1 MKTNTKTTLLFIMS
15 FALIAIISVSYA
27 YFTAAIV
34 NNEVKDQVVTTGTL
48 SLRYVDG
55 AEVVM
60 QNIKPGDT
68 ITKTVYVANTGTL
81 DAVYNLVWQELTNE
95 ITNYEMLIEGT
106 CTRMNATTEAED
118 ETCEGVDST
127 AIAKNIIKKK
137 ITIEPSIV
145 HKYNLTITFIDT
157 SDDQNYNQGKKFSGV
172 LGVEEYVP
180 SQFEKDSWTTI
191 ITNVKNGNI
200 SDYNL
205 GDTKEVDLGDLGKH
219 NVRIANTSTPS
230 ECSTEGFS
238 QTACGF
244 VLEFED
250 IIDQKQMNNDYIST
264 GGWPASEIYTYVTD
278 TIYNKFPADLKDS
291 IIDTT
296 VVSGHGTKDSSNF
309 TSIDKV
315 YLLAP
320 KEIYSLWNDSY
331 DSAKDLT
338 RQLDYYTSKNVTKGN
353 YSGAIKKY
361 GTTFITAE
369 EWWLRSANSFMGGT
383 FYGVSDS
390 GKSVNYTANFKNGI
404 SPAFRIG

>member
-95 ITNYEMLIEGT
+95 ITNDEMLIEGT

-118 ETCEGVDST
+118 GTCEGVDST